1 MTHRENP
8 VNPTPRPQ
16 RPKRTFFVS
25 MRWRFMLPIVIIV
38 TLVAMFGAYW
48 LATSMTANF
57 ATTESNLLVQ
67 NAQAVNNRAV
77 TLYERQRSEAQRV
90 AFTQGIAE
98 NIISNDVSALHET
111 LEALART
118 ASLDSII
125 VTDPAGREVAG
136 VLQVRN
142 SNPVDYAISTK
153 FDLSTNVQV
162 RAIIDDAQADTTG
175 FLQTPQGLHMM
186 VAVPIIND
194 GSFAGVALV
203 GRWLPTLVEGLQ
215 SSAVADVTIYDQT
228 GIPYFTTIELT
239 TQTLEDLTIAD
250 TTVEQTLTADTPIT
264 ATITIDQT
272 RYRTLYTPFTYGNQ
286 TVGVL
291 ATTAPDTVPF
301 VSSAGR
307 QVSAIFVA
315 ILVGVTV
322 LVVFAIVNRYA
333 IRLTRVRNI
342 AHALTV
348 GERRA
353 RTGMKPADEIGS
365 VGAALDNYAAAT
377 QFREDR
383 LRKQLW
389 QQRRERNY
397 VMAVFEAIPEGVV
410 VQDKMGEVVM
420 VNDRAREFLGAQAN
434 LEQDMHIISAEVK
447 KQLGREIAAGI
458 YALGDPQSIERNG
471 RMLSAQAAAVVT
483 RNQHRIGTVMLLR
496 DITADV
502 QQAQARDAFLSQLAS
517 DVQQPLASLAHSK
530 PSRKDSTV
538 TDFAREV
545 GRRAALLQKMIV
557 DMHELTRYN
566 TEQAEEN
573 QRPLRVETLLYAVAN
588 DWRQI
593 AQAANLELQI
603 IFNET
608 GHYILGD
615 ERRLRYAIGNI
626 VDNAIKYTPFG
637 GKLTLE
643 VKETDDKRRI
653 LMRVRDSG
661 VGISK
666 EDLPHIFMPFYRGTP
681 RREDGTVI
689 RVPGMGQGLPHAK
702 QVIEAHGGIMKVQSS
717 VGVGSAVNFGLPLT
731 SGESYT
737 IPFLEDDIMEGQTV
751 QLSTVRRDENHRP

>member
-16 RPKRTFFVS
+16 RTKRTFFLS

-98 NIISNDVSALHET
+98 NIISNDVNALHET

-142 SNPVDYAISTK
+142 SNPVDYAISTQ

-215 SSAVADVTIYDQT
+215 SSAVAEVTIYDQI

-239 TQTLEDLTIAD
+239 TQTLEELTIAD

-264 ATITIDQT
+264 ATVTIDQT
-272 RYRTLYTPFTYGNQ
+272 RYRTLYTPFAYGNQ

-333 IRLTRVRNI
+333 IRLTRVRNT

-365 VGAALDNYAAAT
+365 VGTALDNYAAAT

-434 LEQDMHIISAEVK
+434 LEQDMHIIS
-447 KQLGREIAAGI
+447 
-458 YALGDPQSIERNG
+458 
-471 RMLSAQAAAVVT
+471 
-483 RNQHRIGTVMLLR
+483 
-496 DITADV
+496 
-502 QQAQARDAFLSQLAS
+502 
-517 DVQQPLASLAHSK
+517 
-530 PSRKDSTV
+530 
-538 TDFAREV
+538 
-545 GRRAALLQKMIV
+545 
-557 DMHELTRYN
+557 
-566 TEQAEEN
+566 
-573 QRPLRVETLLYAVAN
+573 
-588 DWRQI
+588 
-593 AQAANLELQI
+593 
-603 IFNET
+603 
-608 GHYILGD
+608 
-615 ERRLRYAIGNI
+615 
-626 VDNAIKYTPFG
+626 
-637 GKLTLE
+637 
-643 VKETDDKRRI
+643 
-653 LMRVRDSG
+653 
-661 VGISK
+661 
-666 EDLPHIFMPFYRGTP
+666 
-681 RREDGTVI
+681 
-689 RVPGMGQGLPHAK
+689 
-702 QVIEAHGGIMKVQSS
+702 
-717 VGVGSAVNFGLPLT
+717 
-731 SGESYT
+731 
-737 IPFLEDDIMEGQTV
+737 
-751 QLSTVRRDENHRP
+751 